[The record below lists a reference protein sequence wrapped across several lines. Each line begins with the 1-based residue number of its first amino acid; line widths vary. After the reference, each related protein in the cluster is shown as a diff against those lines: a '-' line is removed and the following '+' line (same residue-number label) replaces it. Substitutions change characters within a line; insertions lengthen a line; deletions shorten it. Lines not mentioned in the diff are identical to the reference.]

1 MIKSEGNFLA
11 YNFEKGTLLSE
22 IKDKNVFNSFLDFA
36 NKNFWSKKYLKQKK
50 IVDKACKNFYKDKT
64 YSRIDM
70 YFKRSSFQDKPQ
82 IINKVKVPKISNIL
96 QKIDWDNL
104 FDSYPILFHGDL
116 QPENILLNFKKKF
129 ILLDWRENFGS
140 SKIYGDIY
148 YDFAKLHHALEITG
162 KVIRANKYLV
172 NINEKEVNIHLV

>member
-96 QKIDWDNL
+96 QKLIGIICLIHIQFYFMETSSQKIFYSILKKNL
-104 FDSYPILFHGDL
+104 FYLIGEKILEVQKFMEIFTTISQNSIMLWKLQVKLFEPI
-116 QPENILLNFKKKF
+116 N
-129 ILLDWRENFGS
+129 
-140 SKIYGDIY
+140 
-148 YDFAKLHHALEITG
+148 T
-162 KVIRANKYLV
+162 
-172 NINEKEVNIHLV
+172 